1 MKDLGDFMTYNWDL
15 TKLYQNKE
23 DFYYDMTLVRDKIKK
38 MNEHREFKVDGNSLY
53 LLMKD
58 CFEIREINS
67 KTLLY
72 ASLNYYLDINNDYYI
87 KMKKQAEELDLFVNN
102 ETNYIDELLSIIDED
117 KLEEFYTE
125 CLDLSNYKYYIEN
138 IRRMSKHI
146 INDNYDKLNDN
157 ILLKNKYL
165 VEYNKLISSMD
176 FGSINGIAL
185 NNSNVSSYLVDK
197 NRDTRMI
204 SFDNI
209 NNAYIKME
217 DKYFDLFNNLVNV
230 KKDISS
236 CNKYNS
242 VLESELFNE
251 DINEK
256 LINNLIS
263 SVNKKIPLMNRY
275 LDLKMKYLNIDNPRM
290 YDINLSMVDIT
301 DTYEIDKAMSI
312 INKSLSILGKDYVK
326 TVNLLFDNGCLDL
339 QTNDRKHPTIT
350 FSWNTYTF
358 MNYKDRYIDLKN
370 LIHELGHIVNSY
382 YSINKQDFIYS
393 DSTVFTSEIMSLVN
407 EILLNEYLYLNS
419 KSKEQKI
426 FYLTK
431 NIENF
436 ISQVFRQTL
445 YTEFENLVYNSKM
458 LTLNDVNSGYLE
470 LINKYYGNVILIDE
484 SIKCEWMRVGH
495 LFRWN
500 YYVYKYAIGY
510 ILAFNVIKKI
520 KEDNSKYIDFIS
532 SGACCSNVDMLK
544 KLDID
549 LYDEDLIDNS
559 FNLLEEYISLLE
571 DLNEE
576 K

>member
-1 MKDLGDFMTYNWDL
+1 MAYNWDL
-15 TKLYQNKE
+15 SKIYQKKE
-23 DFYYDMTLVRDKIKK
+23 DFYFDMTLVRDKIKK

-53 LLMKD
+53 LLMKE

-72 ASLNYYLDINNDYYI
+72 ASLNYYSDINNEVFI
-87 KMKKQAEELDLFVNN
+87 KMKSQAEELDLFVNN

-117 KLEEFYTE
+117 KLEEFYQE
-125 CLDLSNYKYYIEN
+125 CLELTNYKYYIEN

-146 INDNYDKLNDN
+146 INDNYEELNTC
-157 ILLKNKYL
+157 ILNKNSNL
-165 VEYNKLISSMD
+165 VEYNKLISLMD
-176 FGSINGIAL
+176 FGKIDKVDL
-185 NNSNVSSYLVDK
+185 NNLNISNYLIDK
-197 NRDTRMI
+197 DRNIRKI

-209 NNAYIKME
+209 NEAYLKMG
-217 DKYFDLFNNLVNV
+217 DKYFDIFNKLVNL

-236 CNKYNS
+236 YNKYNS

-251 DINEK
+251 DINES
-256 LINNLIS
+256 LITNLIS
-263 SVNKKIPLMNRY
+263 STSKNIPLMNRY
-275 LDLKMKYLNIDNPRM
+275 LDLKMKYLKIDNPKL
-290 YDINLSMVDIT
+290 YDINLPMVDVS
-301 DTYEIDKAMSI
+301 DTYEIDKAIAI
-312 INKSLSILGKDYVK
+312 IDESLSVLGEDYVK
-326 TVNLLFDNGCLDL
+326 TVKTLLNNGYLDL
-339 QTNDRKHPTIT
+339 EVNAKKHSTIT

-358 MNYKDRYIDLKN
+358 MNYRNRYIDLKN

-382 YSINKQDFIYS
+382 YSSAKQPFIYS
-393 DSTVFTSEIMSLVN
+393 DSTVFTSEVMSLVN

-436 ISQVFRQTL
+436 ISQVFRQTM

-458 LTLNDVNSGYLE
+458 LTLDDVNSGYLE
-470 LINKYYGNVILIDE
+470 LINKYYGNVIEVDE
-484 SIKCEWMRVGH
+484 AIKCEWMRVGH

-510 ILAFNVIKKI
+510 ILAFNAIKKI

-544 KLDID
+544 KIDID
-549 LYDEDLIDNS
+549 LYDDNLINNS
-559 FNLLEEYISLLE
+559 FDMLEEYISLLE
-571 DLNEE
+571 DLSKE